1 MVQVM
6 NHLLLMLSLTNNKGG
21 VKTPTTKET
30 TMNGM
35 YQRDSN
41 EAFTNAKAKG
51 LDKPQDYMYMY
62 SKDNMDFFKNINFR
76 NYISFNQ

>member
-1 MVQVM
+1 MST
-6 NHLLLMLSLTNNKGG
+6 L
-21 VKTPTTKET
+21 TKET

-41 EAFTNAKAKG
+41 EAFTNAKSKG
-51 LDKPQDYMYMY
+51 LDKPEEFMYMY
-62 SKDNMDFFKNINFR
+62 SKDDKDFFKNINFR

>member
-1 MVQVM
+1 MQ
-6 NHLLLMLSLTNNKGG
+6 SKNKQQ
-21 VKTPTTKET
+21 PKET

-41 EAFTNAKAKG
+41 KAFENAKSKG

-62 SKDNMDFFKNINFR
+62 SKDDKDFFKNINFR